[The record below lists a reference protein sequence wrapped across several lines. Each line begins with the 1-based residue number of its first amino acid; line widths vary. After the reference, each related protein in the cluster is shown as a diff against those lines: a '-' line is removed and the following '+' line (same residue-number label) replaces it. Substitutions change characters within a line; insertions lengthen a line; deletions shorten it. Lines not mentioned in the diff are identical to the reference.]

1 MGLDSTGSVAANR
14 SIFAVDGEEVTR
26 ITRGYCRFWS
36 VGVPAP
42 DPGPLAATRL
52 MSERHS
58 VHRQNARWR
67 IVDGETVVINLTTT
81 HYYSLNR
88 TGTYVWNLLLEGG
101 QSVDDLAGAV
111 AARYGQPLD
120 VVRRDVRALID
131 DLRREDLIVATEAD
145 LEDRAEKA

>member
-1 MGLDSTGSVAANR
+1 
-14 SIFAVDGEEVTR
+14 
-26 ITRGYCRFWS
+26 
-36 VGVPAP
+36 
-42 DPGPLAATRL
+42 

-145 LEDRAEKA
+145 LEDRAEKT

>member
-1 MGLDSTGSVAANR
+1 
-14 SIFAVDGEEVTR
+14 
-26 ITRGYCRFWS
+26 
-36 VGVPAP
+36 
-42 DPGPLAATRL
+42 

-67 IVDGETVVINLTTT
+67 IVDGETVVINLTST
-81 HYYSLNR
+81 HYYSLNK

-120 VVRRDVRALID
+120 VVRGDVRALID
-131 DLRREDLIVATEAD
+131 DLRREELIVATEAD
-145 LEDRAEKA
+145 REERTENS